1 MSEISVSKV
10 PDEIVR
16 FRNTMSPKVKSVI
29 SLAFD
34 VVTCFFLAIPLIWM
48 EIFKLIF
55 VRRKEVKGKLV
66 LVTGGGQGL
75 GRAICLKFA
84 EMGCNIAVAD
94 LNEEAAKAV
103 AEEVKQK
110 GVQSKRYKVDI
121 SKNEETRRLREDV
134 THDFGPVDILINNAG
149 LIPDMNNEIKPGF
162 LESMVKVNVLGTILM
177 TRAFLD
183 QMRAQKSGHIIA
195 ISSMSGL
202 HASPFAV
209 PYSATKAAINSYMS
223 GLREKLRLEK
233 LGDKIKLTCICPYY
247 ITTRKDIV
255 DFLNPE

>member
-1 MSEISVSKV
+1 MVAV
-10 PDEIVR
+10 IVR
-16 FRNTMSPKVKSVI
+16 FQNSVASKFKTI
-29 SLAFD
+29 ALLAFD
-34 VVTCFFLAIPLIWM
+34 VVTCVLFAIPLLWK
-48 EIFKLIF
+48 EIFKLILPQRKKC
-55 VRRKEVKGKLV
+55 VRGKLV

-75 GRAICLKFA
+75 GRAISLKLA
-84 EMGCNIAVAD
+84 ELGCNIAVAD
-94 LNEEAAKAV
+94 LNEEAAQSV

-110 GVQSKRYKVDI
+110 GVQSKGYKVDI
-121 SKNEETRRLREDV
+121 SKNEETRTLRQNIKN
-134 THDFGPVDILINNAG
+134 DFGPVDILINNAG
-149 LIPDMNNEIKPGF
+149 LIPDMNNEVKPGF

-183 QMRAQKSGHIIA
+183 QMRQTGGHIVA

-209 PYSATKAAINSYMS
+209 PYSATKAAVNSYMS

-247 ITTRKDIV
+247 VATRKDIV